1 MDHSIRKYHFEVRQ
15 GGRAVPAVQTFYLSR
30 ILGNKVLNG
39 QNQLEGKLLDLVVDV
54 TAVRPLVIAA
64 KIKMGNKKMIVDF
77 SSFLITKKNN
87 QYSIQCKSL
96 IEKEIPSENTLFL
109 VKHILDK
116 QIVDMDGR
124 KVVRV
129 NDLRLAVL
137 SNGIYLLAVDIGFE
151 GLLRRLGV
159 AKPLKHTLKPLGVTI
174 PSRFLLWEEV
184 ETIDFFRQGIKLS
197 KSYMKLDTLHPS
209 DLADILE
216 DLDRTS
222 QLAVFSS
229 LEAEKAA
236 DVLEELVIEA
246 QLNVIENLSADDA
259 AGMLGKMPT
268 DEVADILEEMDVE
281 QANEILS
288 RMDQDSSLEV
298 RELMGY
304 PEKSVGSLMT
314 TEFIS
319 FPEDITVNDAME
331 ELRRLKPDPEYVN
344 NLFIV
349 DEHDHLISHFSLGDL
364 VLADPK
370 VRLNQI
376 INRDLIYVRDDEEIE
391 DLNEIIEKYNLLGVP
406 VVDDDMTLIGMVH
419 INDVVHNLLKARRRR
434 R

>member
-1 MDHSIRKYHFEVRQ
+1 LRKEK
-15 GGRAVPAVQTFYLSR
+15 GGNAVPAVQTFYLSR
-30 ILGNKVLNG
+30 ILGNKIQID
-39 QNQLEGKLLDLVVDV
+39 QNRTEGKLLDLVVDV

-64 KIKMGNKKMIVDF
+64 KIKTGNKTLIVDF
-77 SSFLITKKNN
+77 SAFSITKKNN
-87 QYSIQCKSL
+87 QYTIKCESL
-96 IEKEIPSENTLFL
+96 IEKEIPSENTLYL
-109 VKHILDK
+109 VKHILDR

-129 NDLRLAVL
+129 NDLRLAIL
-137 SNGIYLLAVDIGFE
+137 SNGTYLLAVDIGFE

-159 AKPLKHTLKPLGVTI
+159 AKPLKYMLKPLGVNI

-184 ETIDFFRQGIKLS
+184 ETIDFSHQGIKLS
-197 KSYMKLDTLHPS
+197 KSYTKLETLHPS
-209 DLADILE
+209 DLADIIE

-246 QLNVIENLSADDA
+246 QLNVIENLSADVA
-259 AGMLGKMPT
+259 VNMLEKMPT
-268 DEVADILEEMDVE
+268 DEVADILEEMDDE
-281 QANEILS
+281 QANEILI
-288 RMDQDSSLEV
+288 RMNRDASEEV

-319 FPEDITVNDAME
+319 FHPDLSVSEALV
-331 ELRRLKPDPEYVN
+331 ELRRLSPDPEYVN
-344 NLFIV
+344 NIFII
-349 DEHDHLISHFSLGDL
+349 DDHERLIAHFSLADL
-364 VLADPK
+364 VLAEPRI
-370 VRLNQI
+370 RLDQVM
-376 INRDLIYVRDDEEIE
+376 NRDLIFVRDDDEIE
-391 DLNEIIEKYNLLGVP
+391 ELNEIIEKYNLLGVP
-406 VVDDDMTLIGMVH
+406 VVDEHMTLIGMVH